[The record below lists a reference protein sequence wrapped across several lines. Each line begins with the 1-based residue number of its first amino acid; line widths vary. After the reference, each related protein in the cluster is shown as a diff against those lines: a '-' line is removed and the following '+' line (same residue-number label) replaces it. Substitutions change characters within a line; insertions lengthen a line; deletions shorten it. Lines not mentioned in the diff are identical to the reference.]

1 MYTEHEVK
9 ISAGE
14 KKRLEA
20 KLRQGRERGGLT
32 QKTLTI
38 KAINDNGD
46 GGGGGGEKVMLL
58 LTRQQIARL
67 QKARSPATIIKMR
80 KRQILANMKVEGGF
94 LGMLAGLAARALPTL
109 LTGLAS
115 GVLSGVVENAIT
127 SKKSKTNGNGVYIQK
142 GKHCYRADPVKGG
155 GLFLS
160 RAAHRYPRHT
170 DGIYVQDGPKVQRTG
185 KGILF
190 GKNSPFRNIP
200 ILGWL
205 L

>member
-1 MYTEHEVK
+1 MYTEHEVN

-20 KLRQGRERGGLT
+20 KLRGERERGGLT

-38 KAINDNGD
+38 KTDNGGV
-46 GGGGGGEKVMLL
+46 GGDKVMLL
-58 LTRQQIARL
+58 LTRQHIARL

-142 GKHCYRADPVKGG
+142 GKHCYRADPVEGD

-160 RAAHRYPRHT
+160 RATHRYPRHT
-170 DGIYVQDGPKVQRTG
+170 DGIYVQDGPKVHDG
-185 KGILF
+185 KGILL

-200 ILGWL
+200 VLGWL
-205 L
+205 F

>member
-1 MYTEHEVK
+1 MVYTEHEVK

-20 KLRQGRERGGLT
+20 KLRRGRERGRGGLT

-38 KAINDNGD
+38 KTINDN
-46 GGGGGGEKVMLL
+46 GGGEKVMLL

-67 QKARSPATIIKMR
+67 QKATRSPTTIIKMR

-127 SKKSKTNGNGVYIQK
+127 SKKSSKTNGNGVYIQK
-142 GKHCYRADPVKGG
+142 GKHCYRADPVEGD

-160 RAAHRYPRHT
+160 RATHRYPRHT
-170 DGIYVQDGPKVQRTG
+170 DGIYVQDGPNVHDG

>member
-38 KAINDNGD
+38 KTDNGGV
-46 GGGGGGEKVMLL
+46 GGDKVMLL

-127 SKKSKTNGNGVYIQK
+127 SNSSRKKTNGNGVYIQK